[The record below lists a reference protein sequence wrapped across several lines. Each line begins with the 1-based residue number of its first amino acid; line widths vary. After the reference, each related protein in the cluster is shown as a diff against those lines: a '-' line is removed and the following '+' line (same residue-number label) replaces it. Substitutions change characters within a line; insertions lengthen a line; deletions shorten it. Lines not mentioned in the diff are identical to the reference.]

1 MKRIGRMV
9 DVLHCFECM
18 EFMERIVE
26 RNIYVVIDFL
36 LKILL
41 RESLEG

>member
-1 MKRIGRMV
+1 
-9 DVLHCFECM
+9 M